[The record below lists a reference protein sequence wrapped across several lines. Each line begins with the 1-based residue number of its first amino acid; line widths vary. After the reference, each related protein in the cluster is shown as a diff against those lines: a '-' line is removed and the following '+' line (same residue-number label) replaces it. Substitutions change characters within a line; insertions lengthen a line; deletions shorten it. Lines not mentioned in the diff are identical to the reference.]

1 MARRD
6 YYEVLG
12 VPRTASAEDIR
23 RAHRRLVRQLHPDVN
38 KAPDAAAQFALVQ
51 EAYEVLSEPDKR
63 QRYDQ
68 FGHAGAHAADV
79 GGAPGPGTYTWSS
92 VGGAPGAHG
101 ADFDEFEVES
111 LFESFFGGR
120 RGPAGGHA
128 RPRKHARSTQTVER
142 DLGVDFMTAARGG
155 TQELRLTTPT
165 GKPRTIEV
173 RIPRAAADGTQLRIA
188 KAVSEGGHDVNL
200 VLTVRVQPHPVLRR
214 SPTGGPAAG
223 LDLYVDLP
231 LTIAEATLGAEV
243 PVPTLSGR
251 VELRVPPGSASGRM
265 LRLRNK
271 GLEDDSGAKGDLYA
285 VLKIVPPDG
294 SALSDAEQRT
304 LRDIAARGPNP
315 RDGFYRGVQA

>member
-1 MARRD
+1 MSKRD
-6 YYEVLG
+6 YYDVLG

-38 KAPDAAAQFALVQ
+38 KAPDAAGTFALVQ

-68 FGHAGAHAADV
+68 FGHAGVHATGV
-79 GGAPGPGTYTWSS
+79 GGAHKPGTYTWSN
-92 VGGAPGAHG
+92 VGGHPAHPG

-120 RGPAGGHA
+120 GAPRPGAHAGRRGGRA
-128 RPRKHARSTQTVER
+128 RQVVER
-142 DLGVDFMTAARGG
+142 DLAVDFLTAARGG

-173 RIPRAAADGTQLRIA
+173 RIPKAAPDGLQLRIA
-188 KAVSEGGHDVNL
+188 KAISESGHDVDL
-200 VLTVRVQPHPVLRR
+200 VLTLRVQGHAVLRR
-214 SPTGGPAAG
+214 SPSGGPAAG

-251 VELRVPPGSASGRM
+251 VELRVPPGSGSGRM
-265 LRLRNK
+265 LRLRGK
-271 GLEDDSGAKGDLYA
+271 GLEDDSGARGDLYA
-285 VLKIVPPDG
+285 VLKIVTPDAA
-294 SALSDAEQRT
+294 ALSDADKQA
-304 LRDIAARGPNP
+304 LRDIASRAPNP
-315 RDGFYRGVQA
+315 RDDFYRGV